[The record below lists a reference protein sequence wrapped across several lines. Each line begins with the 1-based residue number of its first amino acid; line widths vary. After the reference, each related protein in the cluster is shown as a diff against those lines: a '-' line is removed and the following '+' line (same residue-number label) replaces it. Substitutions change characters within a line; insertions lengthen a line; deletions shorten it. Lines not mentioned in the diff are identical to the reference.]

1 MLILKYEQCVT
12 YTVTTTESKI
22 VSVGN
27 SRAVILPSIVFENY
41 NIKKGDTVKIVMTEQ
56 GLFIPAKQNPPDF
69 IQKEIEN
76 ALKSVSGKR
85 SK

>member
-1 MLILKYEQCVT
+1 MT
-12 YTVTTTESKI
+12 STESKI

-41 NIKKGDTVKIVMTEQ
+41 SIKKGDTVKIVMTEQ

-76 ALKSVSGKR
+76 ALKLVSGKGG
-85 SK
+85 KK